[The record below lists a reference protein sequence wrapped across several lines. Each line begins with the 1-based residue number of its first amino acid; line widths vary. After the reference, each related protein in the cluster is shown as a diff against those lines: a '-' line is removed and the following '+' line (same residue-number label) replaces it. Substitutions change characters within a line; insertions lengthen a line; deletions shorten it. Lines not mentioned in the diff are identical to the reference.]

1 MKQLLIFTLINLIS
15 FVTSGQIINLTIKD
29 ETVKENKVQID
40 STYCNYYVLN
50 SKDTFYF
57 TNNSTVIQC
66 NFTQSIDKDH
76 NKCRFY
82 INQEPG
88 NGRVEIVKTDFLN
101 KSSTTYSGTLIS
113 GFYENGT
120 LIKKSTS
127 GSPLITGQYVNN
139 WKNGFWTIYYPN
151 GQVQTIFKFID
162 GINDPVKTW
171 EFDETGKLVDFT
183 DEEDELLKLI
193 NDIKN

>member
-1 MKQLLIFTLINLIS
+1 MIS
-15 FVTSGQIINLTIKD
+15 FVTTSQINNLLIK
-29 ETVKENKVQID
+29 EKTTKENKVQID

-76 NKCRFY
+76 NKCRFN

-88 NGRVEIVKTDFLN
+88 NGRVEIVQNDFLN
-101 KSSTTYSGTLIS
+101 KSSTIYCGTLIG

-120 LIKKSTS
+120 FYKNSYNGK
-127 GSPLITGQYVNN
+127 PLITGQYVNN

-162 GINDPVKTW
+162 EINDPVKTW
-171 EFDETGKLVDFT
+171 EFDKEGKLIDFT
-183 DEEDELLKLI
+183 DEEDGLLKLL
-193 NDIKN
+193 NSRKH